1 MTILAERFVY
11 VIGVDTHKLT
21 LSAAVLNSVG
31 GVLETCEV
39 GADEA
44 GHQRL
49 TAMAAGYAGP
59 LLWAVEGTGSYGASL
74 TEHLLGAGCV
84 VTEVDRPKRGARK
97 HGKSDQI
104 DAIRA
109 GRDALAMKHVNPPRR
124 RQEREQLR
132 ILLTTR
138 AELVRTK
145 TALCNHLQQLVIT
158 SSERLRPRFL
168 EAQPRYHGSER
179 LVKKCLAAR
188 ASRGRLGLEDQTR
201 LRAMR
206 QLSQLIQDLAT
217 QSDAYEREMNC
228 LVHTMAPGLLALPGL
243 GTLTAA
249 QILVSWSHAGRVAG
263 EAAFAALAGVAPIPA
278 SSGQTVRYRL
288 NRGGD
293 RRLNW
298 ALHTVVL
305 NRCRYHQA
313 TREYVARRSA
323 QGKSEREIRRCLK
336 RYLARQLFKFLSSVD
351 KG

>member
-1 MTILAERFVY
+1 L
-11 VIGVDTHKLT
+11 GV
-21 LSAAVLNSVG
+21 
-31 GVLETCEV
+31 
-39 GADEA
+39 
-44 GHQRL
+44 
-49 TAMAAGYAGP
+49 
-59 LLWAVEGTGSYGASL
+59 
-74 TEHLLGAGCV
+74 GCV
-84 VTEVDRPKRGARK
+84 VTEVDRPKRAARK
-97 HGKSDQI
+97 QGKSDQI

-109 GRDALAMKHVNPPRR
+109 GRDALAMIHLNPPRR

-158 SSERLRPRFL
+158 SSERLRLRFL
-168 EAQPRYHGSER
+168 ETRPRCHGSER

-188 ASRGRLGLEDQTR
+188 VSRGLGMEDQTR
-201 LRAMR
+201 LRTMR

-228 LVHTMAPGLLALPGL
+228 LVHTMAPGLVARPGL

-249 QILVSWSHAGRVAG
+249 QILVSWSHAGRVAN

-313 TREYVARRSA
+313 TRDYVARRSA

-336 RYLARQLFKFLSSVD
+336 RYLARQLFKFLSSLD